1 MSRWSGS
8 LETSSRTVGVGL
20 PNNWI
25 GIQPRS
31 SREQPQAGQPN
42 TVITA
47 STLLTVWSSNIAHC
61 PRPEWVHNRWF
72 LHQSHHVRSGLMQ
85 KKKKFTEGISTQV

>member
-8 LETSSRTVGVGL
+8 LETSSRTAGVGL
-20 PNNWI
+20 PNSWA

-42 TVITA
+42 TVSMERYNFYIYI
-47 STLLTVWSSNIAHC
+47 NINFICDHMK
-61 PRPEWVHNRWF
+61 ELQTF
-72 LHQSHHVRSGLMQ
+72 
-85 KKKKFTEGISTQV
+85 